1 MVRGNDGQTVFADEG
16 DRRRLCN
23 LLADGVDRF
32 DHRIHAY
39 CFMGNHIHLAIEVGE
54 VSLSRVVQNFAFR
67 YTRSFNWRAKRT
79 GHLFQGRFRS
89 IEVDRDSHLLELVRY
104 IHCNPV
110 RAGLVRS
117 PDAWV
122 WSGHRTYLGTE
133 ATPWLTTDLVLGM
146 LAEGDHR
153 LARRRYAGFVREG
166 LGETDREEFHR
177 WSSPATKGSQSIQAA
192 PRGRADRAPAGLH
205 ASLDTIIAEVCLS
218 LGLVE
223 VDLVAPGKV
232 RRLSETRALVGWIV
246 QETGVATLTEVG
258 QRFGRD
264 VATLSRQVAQLRCD
278 LRRDADAAR
287 QARELCLR
295 LRGANNAI
303 TQA

>member
-1 MVRGNDGQTVFADEG
+1 MVRGNGGQGIFADDN
-16 DRRRLCN
+16 DRRRLCD
-23 LLADGVDRF
+23 LLADGVERF

-39 CFMGNHIHLAIEVGE
+39 CFMGNHVHLVIEVGD

-89 IEVDRDSHLLELVRY
+89 LEVDRDSYLLELVRY
-104 IHCNPV
+104 IHGNPV

-117 PDAWV
+117 PEAWL
-122 WSGHRTYLGTE
+122 WSGHRAYLGTA

-146 LAEGDHR
+146 LAEGDPR
-153 LARRRYAGFVREG
+153 LARRRYAGFLREG
-166 LGETDREEFHR
+166 LGETYREEFHR
-177 WSSPATKGSQSIQAA
+177 WSSPPPEGAEPVQAA
-192 PRGRADRAPAGLH
+192 PHAHADRAPAGLRV
-205 ASLDTIIAEVCLS
+205 SLDTIIAEVCRS

-223 VDLVAPGKV
+223 ADLVAPGKV
-232 RRLSETRALVGWIV
+232 RRLSEARALVGWIV

-264 VATLSRQVAQLRCD
+264 VATLSRQVARLRCE

-287 QARELCLR
+287 LARDLCLR
-295 LRGANNAI
+295 LRRANNAI